1 MLEDIINK
9 LSELHQQYDATV
21 EAEYAELQNNATKI
35 ITEIH
40 SELNIHMPEDVTTR
54 LNTMSYGSGW
64 ELQYNFPRT
73 YSHPVVIRYIDG
85 EYVLDI
91 YCTNDSKVKYGNED
105 NKRLL
110 DKLKLANDL
119 LDCFLNRSEDVK
131 KQFSIL
137 NNLSTKTDTSR
148 NKSIITDFLLHSVKS
163 IEF

>member
-9 LSELHQQYDATV
+9 LSELHQQYDAAV

-40 SELNIHMPEDVTTR
+40 SELNMYLPIDVTTR

-64 ELQYNFPRT
+64 ELQYNFPRV
-73 YSHPVVIRYIDG
+73 YSTPISVRYIDG
-85 EYVLDI
+85 EFVMDI

-119 LDCFLNRSEDVK
+119 LDCFMNKNEDFK
-131 KQFSIL
+131 KQFSKL
-137 NNLSTKTDTSR
+137 SNLSTKIDTSR
-148 NKSIITDFLLHSVKS
+148 NKRIITDFLLHSVKS

>member
-9 LSELHQQYDATV
+9 LSELHQQYDAAV

-40 SELNIHMPEDVTTR
+40 SELNMYLPIDVTTR

-64 ELQYNFPRT
+64 ELQYNFPKIYT
-73 YSHPVVIRYIDG
+73 APVTIRCNEG
-85 EYVLDI
+85 EFTMDI
-91 YCTNDSKVKYGNED
+91 YCTNDSKIRHGNEN
-105 NKRLL
+105 NKQLL

-119 LDCFLNRSEDVK
+119 LDCFMNRNEDFK
-131 KQFSIL
+131 KQFSKL
-137 NNLSTKTDTSR
+137 SNLSTKIDTSR
-148 NKSIITDFLLHSVKS
+148 NKRIITDFLLHSVKS